1 MATKTDLSKIP
12 SISGLNG
19 YSLRCPEVKLNGHDS
34 YCSYTVCQHTILA
47 FKEKRLPASSF
58 PSCANAIS
66 AGKCQ
71 ALKMMVEEIRQGESL
86 YFVDMPALIEE
97 VEERNRTARTLQP
110 KRGSASI
117 YSGIKGKRQSS
128 TVAET
133 GRLPDASEIYSELI
147 KETLKEKTD

>member
-1 MATKTDLSKIP
+1 
-12 SISGLNG
+12 
-19 YSLRCPEVKLNGHDS
+19 
-34 YCSYTVCQHTILA
+34 
-47 FKEKRLPASSF
+47 
-58 PSCANAIS
+58 
-66 AGKCQ
+66 
-71 ALKMMVEEIRQGESL
+71 MMVEEIRKGESL

-117 YSGIKGKRQSS
+117 YSGIKGKHQSS

>member
-19 YSLRCPEVKLNGHDS
+19 YSLRCPEVKLNGHAS

-58 PSCANAIS
+58 TSCATAIS
-66 AGKCQ
+66 TGKCQ

-133 GRLPDASEIYSELI
+133 GRLPDAIEIYSELI

>member
-1 MATKTDLSKIP
+1 MAIKTDLSKIP

-58 PSCANAIS
+58 TSS
-66 AGKCQ
+66 GKCQ